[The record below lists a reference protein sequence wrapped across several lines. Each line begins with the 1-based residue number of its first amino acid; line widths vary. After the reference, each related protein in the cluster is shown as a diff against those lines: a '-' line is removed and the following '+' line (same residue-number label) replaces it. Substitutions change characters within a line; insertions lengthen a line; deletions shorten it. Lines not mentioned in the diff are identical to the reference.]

1 MPMMTESRLSA
12 REGRAGEE
20 AEDEA
25 GPERERPI
33 AAAAEDDDE
42 NADDGVEMM
51 VEAAVPAG
59 GSERRRIAGPS
70 ITDAESP
77 AEGGSKVDENAADD
91 DGSASSSSDV
101 LLSQG
106 NAKTDDGAHRSDDE
120 DEGAIDSGENGD
132 VATIRPRED
141 ADRSVVSSSAANDNT
156 GGGSS
161 ANIDRSGNR
170 KEAEEGA
177 SSAPSKDNVSSRSSS
192 DDSSGD
198 SSSSEDSDDES
209 SIVEGTEIIR
219 DGAST
224 IVSTQQSQ
232 DNEAHDHLASL
243 HVEHEDGAV
252 DDEKMNVGHDV
263 METKRACEISQ
274 PIPGDA
280 ETSTKG
286 ESKKDNH
293 SADDDSS
300 SSSSS
305 SSGVT
310 VETEEDTEI
319 ENLHSHDKESG
330 TSGQD
335 GYETAREEGDDDEEV
350 KNAGINVHEK
360 NIEPMEDAATNA
372 NIGVGSRAN
381 VVGQN
386 EPEKGSSS
394 AASEDSSSSESSS
407 DDSSGDGDSNISSE
421 DSDDEGSIVEG
432 TEIIRG
438 GTGTIVSTQ
447 QSQDNDA
454 HDHPAS
460 AHVEHEDG
468 AVDDEMMNVDH
479 DVKETKGNCEISQ
492 PSPGDAE
499 TSTKDASKKDN
510 LSANDDS
517 SSTLSSSSGVTVN
530 VEEGRKIKK
539 LHSDDEEADVSD
551 TASGEGDI
559 DENVTNKGINVHEK
573 PLEHTKDAG
582 GSIVSSSATNANIS
596 VASRAKIVGQKY
608 AEKGASSTAS
618 RDSSSSESISDD
630 SSSNSDSSED
640 SNDESSIV
648 EGTENIRGGTVTKL
662 STQKSQNKKVL
673 SRPTSQ
679 IMSGKATP
687 HVSIANSDQIFTQES
702 AIAPTNLF
710 GRMDRKYGDNQHKRG
725 GEIESA
731 TPPNEEGKSKDAR
744 SAQKWDSDSSSSS
757 SSSSDSDDSSGSES
771 DKEREIPS
779 KTELLANGNVVYDNK
794 KPQPYPMTQASY
806 ESDCSSGSSSSGS
819 EDDNNDGGSS
829 NEEEKESNPTAT
841 PITDDKGA
849 SSSSSSDTS
858 SSSDSSSDSGS
869 ESSSSRS
876 EDERREADPVQQKSP
891 VSMSILPVVRSSR
904 GRRRTPLVSMSRK
917 IIINTSTGVPK
928 TESFAR

>member
-12 REGRAGEE
+12 RESRAGEE

-33 AAAAEDDDE
+33 AAAAEGDDE
-42 NADDGVEMM
+42 NADDGVAMI

-59 GSERRRIAGPS
+59 GSVR

-77 AEGGSKVDENAADD
+77 AEGGSKVDENAAAAADD
-91 DGSASSSSDV
+91 DGSASSS
-101 LLSQG
+101 LLSQE

-120 DEGAIDSGENGD
+120 DKGAIDSGENGD
-132 VATIRPRED
+132 LATIGPMED
-141 ADRSVVSSSAANDNT
+141 ADFSVVSSSAANANT

-232 DNEAHDHLASL
+232 DNE
-243 HVEHEDGAV
+243 
-252 DDEKMNVGHDV
+252 
-263 METKRACEISQ
+263 
-274 PIPGDA
+274 
-280 ETSTKG
+280 
-286 ESKKDNH
+286 
-293 SADDDSS
+293 

-310 VETEEDTEI
+310 VETEEHTEI
-319 ENLHSHDKESG
+319 ENLHSHDKELG

-335 GYETAREEGDDDEEV
+335 GYETAREKGDDDEEV
-350 KNAGINVHEK
+350 KNAGIDVHEK

-372 NIGVGSRAN
+372 NIGFGSRAN

-386 EPEKGSSS
+386 EPEKGYSS
-394 AASEDSSSSESSS
+394 AASEDSFSSQSSS
-407 DDSSGDGDSNISSE
+407 DDSSGDSDSNSSSE

-447 QSQDNDA
+447 QSQDN

-460 AHVEHEDG
+460 AHAEHEDG

-479 DVKETKGNCEISQ
+479 DVQETKGNCEISQ
-492 PSPGDAE
+492 PSPSDAE

-517 SSTLSSSSGVTVN
+517 SSTLSSSNGMMVN
-530 VEEGRKIKK
+530 VEEGRKIKN
-539 LHSDDEEADVSD
+539 LHSDDEEADVSE

-559 DENVTNKGINVHEK
+559 DENVTNKGINVHEIT
-573 PLEHTKDAG
+573 LEPTKDAG
-582 GSIVSSSATNANIS
+582 GSIVSSSATNANII
-596 VASRAKIVGQKY
+596 VVSRAKIVGQKY

-618 RDSSSSESISDD
+618 KDSSSSESISDD
-630 SSSNSDSSED
+630 SSGNSDSSED
-640 SNDESSIV
+640 SNDESSIA
-648 EGTENIRGGTVTKL
+648 EGTDIRGGTVTKL
-662 STQKSQNKKVL
+662 STQKSQNNKVL
-673 SRPTSQ
+673 ARPTSQ

-779 KTELLANGNVVYDNK
+779 KIELLANGNVLYDNK
-794 KPQPYPMTQASY
+794 KPQPYPMTQASH

-829 NEEEKESNPTAT
+829 NEDEKESNPTAT

-876 EDERREADPVQQKSP
+876 EDERREADPVQQRSP

-904 GRRRTPLVSMSRK
+904 GRRTPLVSMSRK